1 MGSDPAG
8 GDTGP
13 VKNWQAS
20 ISFSTLIRKY
30 VKLQSKVTS
39 MVRDVASRISGA
51 TPGKF
56 LLLQFA
62 MSQVTQVG
70 DSISN
75 MLAQVN
81 SVIST
86 AIKNQRTQ

>member
-1 MGSDPAG
+1 MGKDPS
-8 GDTGP
+8 
-13 VKNWQAS
+13 NWGS
-20 ISFSTLIRKY
+20 ISFHTLIQKY
-30 VKLQSKVTS
+30 INLQSQVTS
-39 MVRDVASRISGA
+39 LVRSVASKMSTA

-62 MSQVTQVG
+62 MSQVTQIG

-81 SVIST
+81 TVISN
-86 AIKNQRTQ
+86 AIKNQRTG